1 MMDPLV
7 NAYQNEHRQPNPEE
21 LETCNK
27 IALKL
32 MKKNAIQMAVI
43 SLIGLIL

>member
-7 NAYQNEHRQPNPEE
+7 NAYQNEHRQPTPEE

-27 IALKL
+27 VAMKL
-32 MKKNAIQMAVI
+32 MKKNAIQMAV
-43 SLIGLIL
+43 LCGIGLFL